1 MNSNIFGL
9 CRNESL
15 LFEMIKEFDSNDNEE
30 EQNFPRGQELTDLKD
45 IEVIENENLQQNI
58 A

>member
-30 EQNFPRGQELTDLKD
+30 QNFPMGQELTDLKD
-45 IEVIENENLQQNI
+45 IENENLQQNI